1 MEFVSGNSVESAT
14 TGLMNLLGGIIE
26 AVANFFGVTVSFVK
40 ENFWDYILMFG
51 RYRLGTKIITCAIIL
66 SVLMTIIIAVISFIR
81 FAVKYRL
88 DREEYVDDSD
98 GKATL
103 NLLSGFNKI
112 AICVCLIIFVCYAG
126 YQIVRYAISPELYA
140 IDVTIQYI
148 NFAFGGS

>member
-1 MEFVSGNSVESAT
+1 MEFVSGNSVESAA

-51 RYRLGTKIITCAIIL
+51 RYRLGTKIITCAILLGIL
-66 SVLMTIIIAVISFIR
+66 ATIFVAITTFIK
-81 FAVKYRL
+81 FSVKYQL
-88 DREEYVDDSD
+88 DRGVFVDDND
-98 GKATL
+98 GKGII

-112 AICVCLIIFVCYAG
+112 VITVCLIIFVCYAG

>member
-1 MEFVSGNSVESAT
+1 MEFVSGNSVETAA

-26 AVANFFGVTVSFVK
+26 AVATFFGVTVSFVK

-51 RYRLGTKIITCAIIL
+51 RYRLGTKIITCAILLGIL
-66 SVLMTIIIAVISFIR
+66 ATIFVAIVTFIK
-81 FAVKYRL
+81 FVEKYRL
-88 DREEYVDDSD
+88 DRGELDDDND
-98 GKATL
+98 GKGII

-112 AICVCLIIFVCYAG
+112 VIAVCLIRFVCYAG

>member
-1 MEFVSGNSVESAT
+1 MEFVSGNSVESAA

-88 DREEYVDDSD
+88 DRGEYVDDSD

-112 AICVCLIIFVCYAG
+112 AICVCLIIFVCYVG

-148 NFAFGGS
+148 NFTFGGS

>member
-1 MEFVSGNSVESAT
+1 MEFVSGNSVESAA

-51 RYRLGTKIITCAIIL
+51 RYRLGTKIITCAILLGIL
-66 SVLMTIIIAVISFIR
+66 ATIFVAITTFIR

-88 DREEYVDDSD
+88 DRGEYVDDSD

-112 AICVCLIIFVCYAG
+112 AICVCFIIFVCYTG

-148 NFAFGGS
+148 NFTFGGS